1 MSHYILNLL
10 PLTPEE
16 KAAFEAAA
24 PDACHLYAGRRT
36 ATPEQYAKATI
47 VFGWPRAK
55 DLAGCENLQWFQT
68 MWAGSDEY
76 TSSGLFPETAILTGS
91 AGSNSQSVAEHM
103 LACLMALCRKLPQCR
118 DNQLQ
123 HKWVDLGNMKTIS
136 GATVLVVGAGNIG
149 SAFAARCRGLG
160 AHTVGLKRTVTGPVE
175 GFDAVYPMEQLEQL
189 LPQADVVA
197 LSLPHSAATT
207 HLINSRRL
215 ELMKADAIL
224 LNAGRGSAVD
234 QQALADALAAGKLWG
249 AALDVT
255 DPEPLPEDHPLWST
269 PNLLITP
276 HLAGGMRLEITRK
289 NCVEMALSNL
299 KRYLAGEP
307 LHNVVLPGKT

>member
-10 PLTPEE
+10 PLTPDE

-24 PDACHLYAGRRT
+24 PDAVHVYAGRRT
-36 ATPEQYAKATI
+36 ATAQQYAQATI

-55 DLAGCENLQWFQT
+55 DLALGKNLEWFQT

-76 TSSGLFPETAILTGS
+76 AASGLFPPQAILTSS

-103 LACLMALCRKLPQCR
+103 LSCLLALCRKLPQAR
-118 DNQLQ
+118 DNQN
-123 HKWVDLGNMKTIS
+123 KGAWVDLGNMKTIS

-149 SAFAARCRGLG
+149 SAFASRCRALG
-160 AHTVGLKRTVTGPVE
+160 AHTIGLKRTVTGPVE
-175 GFDAVYPMEQLEQL
+175 GFDQVLPISQLEQL

-207 HLINSRRL
+207 HLMDQARFA
-215 ELMKADAIL
+215 LMKQDAIF

-234 QQALADALAAGKLWG
+234 QDALAQALTDGKLWG

-255 DPEPLPEDHPLWST
+255 DPEPLPQEHPLWSV

-276 HLAGGMRLEITRK
+276 HQAGGMRLEITRK
-289 NCVEMALSNL
+289 NCVEMALDNL
-299 KRYLAGEP
+299 KRYLSGQP
-307 LHNVVLPGKT
+307 LKNVVLPGAK